1 QPFTDVL
8 DPLEFAA
15 SDRGLAALIRLR
27 PGPPPT
33 GDRATA
39 EALDA
44 CYAGVLA
51 RRDRISFGP

>member
-1 QPFTDVL
+1 M
-8 DPLEFAA
+8 EFAA

-27 PGPPPT
+27 PGPPPN
-33 GDRATA
+33 GDRAKA